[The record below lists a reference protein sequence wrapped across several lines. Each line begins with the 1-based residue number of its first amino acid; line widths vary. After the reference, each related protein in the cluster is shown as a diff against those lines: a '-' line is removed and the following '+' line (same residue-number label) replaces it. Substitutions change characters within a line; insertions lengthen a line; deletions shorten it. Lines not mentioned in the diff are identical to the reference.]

1 MAEVKQNLVD
11 AQKVEESPYGGGETS
26 IKKALKTGANLE
38 ARTVTID
45 ASQVEEVL
53 PEVGDHM
60 IDIDRT
66 KLRPV
71 EGRAPTPIPSEEE
84 WSVMRKEIQQL
95 AAGGGE
101 RQEDEQETPKQISLA
116 FVVTVP
122 EVESEPSDNKKDDED
137 SFKIGL

>member
-1 MAEVKQNLVD
+1 MC
-11 AQKVEESPYGGGETS
+11 S
-26 IKKALKTGANLE
+26 
-38 ARTVTID
+38 RF
-45 ASQVEEVL
+45 
-53 PEVGDHM
+53 
-60 IDIDRT
+60 RT